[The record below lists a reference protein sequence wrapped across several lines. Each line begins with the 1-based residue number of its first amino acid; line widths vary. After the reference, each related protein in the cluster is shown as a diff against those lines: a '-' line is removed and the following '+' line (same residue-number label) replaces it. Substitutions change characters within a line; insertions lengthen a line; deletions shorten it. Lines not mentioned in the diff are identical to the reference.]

1 MSFGSYSRGGEI
13 TISRAEEQ
21 KQHETAGVGVP
32 GGPFGE
38 SHEAVSK
45 IKLNISKAVLA
56 PALVKLQAGSR
67 EHLCPP
73 SCAEAGAA
81 LGSQGTSPSPV
92 ISAGWGAAAAG

>member
-1 MSFGSYSRGGEI
+1 MKPLGWECLGGHLEN
-13 TISRAEEQ
+13 
-21 KQHETAGVGVP
+21 HN
-32 GGPFGE
+32 
-38 SHEAVSK
+38 EAVSK
-45 IKLNISKAVLA
+45 IKLNISKAVLS

-92 ISAGWGAAAAG
+92 ISLGWGGAAAG